1 MQIEKFLGAKLV
13 YKIRFIARKT
23 YHVDADLLQ
32 TKENR
37 HLATNMH
44 DAESFPTVHCQLS
57 TVNFLV
63 CRNVFRG

>member
-44 DAESFPTVHCQLS
+44 DAET
-57 TVNFLV
+57 
-63 CRNVFRG
+63 